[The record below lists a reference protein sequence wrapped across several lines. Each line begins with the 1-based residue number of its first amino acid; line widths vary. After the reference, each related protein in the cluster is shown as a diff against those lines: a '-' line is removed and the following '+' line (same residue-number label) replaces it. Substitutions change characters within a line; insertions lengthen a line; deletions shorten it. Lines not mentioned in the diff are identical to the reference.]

1 MKYNIYKAR
10 LEYNKKTGLHR
21 GDNFAQ
27 YSPSYAVTNE
37 DIREVLF
44 ALNPPQ
50 NAHILTVAGSGDQ
63 ALHYAM
69 AGASHIDT
77 FDITFNAKM
86 MMDIKTTAIQKLGRP
101 DFIRLI
107 NGAARTNN
115 ITNISQYQQIAE
127 FLPTDTRNYIQ
138 DMHGFRLVRDGAF
151 YETFYNDEYA
161 KLQKLVKEP
170 FNFIWTDLKDLS
182 SHLTQEYDQIYLS
195 NIIQY
200 HAHPEYV
207 TPLIMKLTRFVKPG
221 GIIMVNVVPYF
232 VGDDIEVAQHLKYH
246 AAKSD
251 IGTVKIIQN
260 HLFCMCVLQK
270 R

>member
-10 LEYNKKTGLHR
+10 SEYNEKTGLHR

-27 YSPSYAVTNE
+27 YSQAYAVTNE

-44 ALNPPQ
+44 ALKPPQ

-63 ALHYAM
+63 ALHYKM
-69 AGASHIDT
+69 AGVSHIDT

-86 MMDIKTTAIQKLGRP
+86 MMDIKTTAIQKLGRL
-101 DFIRLI
+101 DFVRLLKEM
-107 NGAARTNN
+107 ARTDN
-115 ITNISQYQQIAE
+115 IADISQYKKIAE
-127 FLPTDTRNYIQ
+127 SLPADTRNYIQ
-138 DMHGFRLVRDGAF
+138 DMRGLRLVRGGAF

-195 NIIQY
+195 NILQY

-207 TPLIMKLTRFVKPG
+207 TPLISDLVRFVKPG

-232 VGDDIEVAQHLKYH
+232 VDDDMEVCMHLKQH
-246 AAKSD
+246 IEKD
-251 IGTVKIIQN
+251 GIGTVNIIQN